1 MSDPLEQIPPAL
13 TAVLREISDDPRVQ
27 RRLLL
32 APDPEM
38 GLRSAWDARALWQG
52 AQPDPAAARWA
63 RRLGAR
69 AATVGD
75 LRRPYFPA
83 PGTDGALQSPFS
95 ALKAHEYWT
104 FVELWDD
111 EARARRWLETPHAA
125 LGSRSPAA
133 WLGEQAGGLLPSIR
147 RALGGEAPVERLWRL
162 SHEDW
167 LDGAA
172 RTYG

>member
-1 MSDPLEQIPPAL
+1 MSDPLEQLPPAL

-32 APDPEM
+32 APDPEQAF
-38 GLRSAWDARALWQG
+38 RSAWDQRALWQG
-52 AQPDPAAARWA
+52 DHPDPRAARWA
-63 RRLGAR
+63 RRLGAL

-83 PGTDGALQSPFS
+83 PGTDGALQSPFPG
-95 ALKAHEYWT
+95 LDPREYWA
-104 FVELWDD
+104 FVELWDG
-111 EARARRWLETPHAA
+111 EAGARRWLESPQAA
-125 LGSRSPAA
+125 LGGATPVA
-133 WLGEQAGGLLPSIR
+133 WLADQRAGLLGSIR
-147 RALGGEAPVERLWRL
+147 RALGGEAPIARLWRL
-162 SHEDW
+162 SHEAW